1 MRTQSSAGAYGVAG
15 LTISCGGGAG
25 DNGFSFAVISPT
37 YTYKPLSE
45 LAKYQSLGAAFSAP

>member
-1 MRTQSSAGAYGVAG
+1 MKRGVAEEVQG
-15 LTISCGGGAG
+15 GSGGGAG

-45 LAKYQSLGAAFSAP
+45 LAKYQTYVLP